1 MPPMPA
7 GRKTITQV
15 LAQHKSALLA
25 VPGVL
30 GTAIGTWEREPCI
43 IVFVERETPEIRR
56 RVPPSLGGFAVKVE
70 ATEMFR
76 EPRRGA

>member
-1 MPPMPA
+1 MLA

-15 LAQHKSALLA
+15 LAQYKHELLT

-43 IVFVERETPEIRR
+43 IVFVEQETPEIRR
-56 RVPPSLGGFAVKVE
+56 RIPPSLGGFSVKID
-70 ATEMFR
+70 ATDMLR
-76 EPRRGA
+76 EPRRQA

>member
-1 MPPMPA
+1 MPA

-15 LAQHKSALLA
+15 LAQYKQELLT

-43 IVFVERETPEIRR
+43 IVFVQQETAEIRR
-56 RVPPSLGGFAVKVE
+56 RVPPSLGGYAVKVE
-70 ATEMFR
+70 ETEMFR
-76 EPRRGA
+76 APRRRA

>member
-1 MPPMPA
+1 MAA

-15 LAQHKSALLA
+15 LAQHKGELLA
-25 VPGVL
+25 VPGVV

-43 IVFVERETPEIRR
+43 IVFVEQETAEIRR

-70 ATEMFR
+70 ETGTLRA
-76 EPRRGA
+76 PRRRA